1 MVDLGKTQD
10 KTGQKAPGVEERRA
24 GGQRNYLI
32 GGGAALLLTL
42 ASFGAASSGLV
53 YGPALPILLAVLAI
67 AQMSIHLIFFLHLSS
82 APEEANT
89 ILAVVFGVFVIALV
103 VFGSMIIMANLNHEM
118 MGMSPTPSPAM
129 SMQN

>member
-1 MVDLGKTQD
+1 MADLGQTQD
-10 KTGQKAPGVEERRA
+10 ATGQKAPGVEEHRN
-24 GGQRNYLI
+24 GGHRTYLI

-67 AQMSIHLIFFLHLSS
+67 AQMSVHLIFFLHLSS

-89 ILAVVFGVFVIALV
+89 ILAVVFGIFVVALV

-118 MGMSPTPSPAM
+118 MPMNHVM
-129 SMQN
+129 DMQN

>member
-1 MVDLGKTQD
+1 MADLGQTQD
-10 KTGQKAPGVEERRA
+10 ATGQKAPGVGERPA
-24 GGQRNYLI
+24 GGRRTYLI
-32 GGGAALLLTL
+32 GGGAAMLLTL

-67 AQMSIHLIFFLHLSS
+67 AQMAIHLVFFLHLSS

-89 ILAVVFGVFVIALV
+89 ILAVVFGIFVVALV

-118 MGMSPTPSPAM
+118 MPMDHVMDMPH
-129 SMQN
+129 

>member
-1 MVDLGKTQD
+1 MADQGQAQD
-10 KTGQKAPGVEERRA
+10 ATGQKAPGVEERPT
-24 GGQRNYLI
+24 GGHRNYLI
-32 GGGAALLLTL
+32 GGGAAMLLTL

-67 AQMSIHLIFFLHLSS
+67 AQMAVHLVFFLHLSS

-89 ILAVVFGVFVIALV
+89 ILAVVFGIFVVALV

-118 MGMSPTPSPAM
+118 MPMNHLM
-129 SMQN
+129 NMQN